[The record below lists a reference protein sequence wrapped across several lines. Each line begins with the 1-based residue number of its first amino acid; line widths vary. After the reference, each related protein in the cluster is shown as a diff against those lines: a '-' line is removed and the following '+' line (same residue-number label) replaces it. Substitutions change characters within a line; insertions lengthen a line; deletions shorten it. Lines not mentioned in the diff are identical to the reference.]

1 MSKNSAPPDKP
12 SAERVI
18 KSGEVSHPVRAVPH
32 LEGKLI
38 FFYEWCKKCGL
49 CITICP
55 TGALEED
62 NDHYPIMAHPEKCTL
77 CSLCWKMCP
86 DFAIVKNSNWREEKD
101 ASG

>member
-1 MSKNSAPPDKP
+1 MSKNAAPPDKP

-49 CITICP
+49 CVTICP

-62 NDHYPIMAHPEKCTL
+62 NDHYPVMAHPEKCTL

-101 ASG
+101 ASE